1 MNAAAAAATE
11 VVAYKFGGSSLA
23 SAERIRHVAAILR
36 TREPQYQVVVVS
48 AMQGVTN
55 ALIELTRLA
64 AAGDTGWRAQL
75 ESLRSRHEESAR
87 ALLGERATAV
97 LDALQTEARALGD
110 LLQALGVLRNVPQG
124 AAEWASG
131 LGEVWNARQLAA
143 LLECP
148 LLDAREVLQVHAGE
162 MGVQVD
168 WDSSE
173 RLLAQWRRAHDVC
186 QRVLVTGFVARDA
199 DGRAT
204 TLGRNGSDYSGA
216 IFGVLFDA
224 ARIEIWTDV
233 DGVLSA
239 DPKRVPEARVVDR
252 MSIEEA
258 FELAFFGAKVIH
270 PQTLWPATRKAIP
283 IYIRNTFN
291 PAGAGTRIDATGA
304 AQPPIKGITCVENL
318 ALVEVRGA
326 GMVGV
331 PGTAAR
337 VFASLRA
344 EGISATMIAQASS
357 EHSISCAVP
366 GAQSARAVAVLRRA
380 FAEELDAGQL
390 QTVQA
395 HEDMALLAIV
405 GDGMA
410 GAPGTAGRL
419 FGALGRAGINVRAI
433 AQGGSERNITVAIEQ
448 REATRALRAV
458 HAGFYLSAQTLSV
471 GLIGPG
477 QVGKALLDQL
487 DKARTRLAQNTRLEL
502 KVRAISGRG
511 RLWTSDDHLGVAAL
525 QQEAASGDLDAFAS
539 HVQSDFLPHALIVDC
554 SASDAVAARYPEWIA
569 RGIHVVTPNKHAGSG
584 DPERYRQIFAACA
597 EHGARFRYEATVGA
611 GLPVIGTLRDLLDTG
626 DEVTS
631 IEGIFSGTL
640 GFLFHRFDG
649 SEDFSALVGQARA
662 AGYTEPDP
670 RDDLRGTDVARK
682 LTILAR
688 ELGWMLDLGAVD
700 VESLVPA
707 ALEAA
712 DVEAFLSGLS
722 AFDAPM
728 RERVQRAHARDH
740 VLRYVARLDV
750 LGKRASVGL
759 TELPRSHPFAHTRAT
774 DNIVQFTTRRY
785 SVNPMIVQGPGAGPE
800 VTAAG
805 VFADILRIAAG
816 LGARL

>member
-1 MNAAAAAATE
+1 MNALKHPAGA
-11 VVAYKFGGSSLA
+11 VIAYKFGGSSLA

-36 TREPQYQVVVVS
+36 AREPQYQVVVVS

-64 AAGDTGWRAQL
+64 AAGDVLWRSQL
-75 ESLRSRHEESAR
+75 EALRLRHVESAR
-87 ALLGERATAV
+87 ALLGEQAAPV
-97 LDALQTEARALGD
+97 LEQLENESRSLGD
-110 LLQALGVLRNVPQG
+110 LLQALVVLKSVPQG

-148 LLDAREVLQVHAGE
+148 LLDAREVLQVHNGE

-168 WDSSE
+168 WEASE
-173 RLLAQWRRAHDVC
+173 RLLAAWRGRHDLG
-186 QRVLVTGFVARDA
+186 QRVLVTGFVARDS

-224 ARIEIWTDV
+224 ERIEIWTDV

-252 MSIEEA
+252 MSFEEA

-283 IYIRNTFN
+283 IYIKNTFN
-291 PAGAGTRIDATGA
+291 PAHPGTRIDETGA
-304 AQPPIKGITCVENL
+304 PQPPIKGITCVENL
-318 ALVEVRGA
+318 SLVEVRGA

-337 VFASLRA
+337 VFASLRG

-366 GAQSARAVAVLRRA
+366 GAQSARAVVVLKRA
-380 FAEELDAGQL
+380 FAQELEAGQL

-395 HEDMALLAIV
+395 HDDMALLAIV

-433 AQGGSERNITVAIEQ
+433 AQGGSERNITVAIDQ

-458 HAGFYLSAQTLSV
+458 HAGFYLSPQTLSV

-477 QVGKALLDQL
+477 QVGRALLDQL
-487 DKARTRLAQNTRLEL
+487 DKARARLAQTTHLEL

-525 QQEAASGDLDAFAS
+525 DQPAAAGDLDAFANQ
-539 HVQSDFLPHALIVDC
+539 VQADFLPHALIVDC

-584 DPERYRQIFAACA
+584 DPARYQRIFAACS
-597 EHGARFRYEATVGA
+597 EHGTRFRYEATVGA

-640 GFLFHRFDG
+640 GFLFHKFDG
-649 SEDFSALVGQARA
+649 AEAFSTLVGQARA

-688 ELGWMLDLGAVD
+688 ELGWMLELADVE

-707 ALEAA
+707 ALESANV
-712 DVEAFLSGLS
+712 DEFLSGLS
-722 AFDAPM
+722 AFDEPM
-728 RERVQRAHARDH
+728 RERVQSAHARDH

-750 LGKRASVGL
+750 LGKRASVRL

>member
-1 MNAAAAAATE
+1 MNAWI
-11 VVAYKFGGSSLA
+11 AYKFGGSSLA
-23 SAERIRHVAAILR
+23 QPERIRHVAAILR
-36 TREPQYQVVVVS
+36 GREPQRQVVVVS

-55 ALIELTRLA
+55 ALLELTRLA
-64 AAGDTGWRAQL
+64 AAGDARWRTQLDALEQRHRDAAQ
-75 ESLRSRHEESAR
+75 
-87 ALLGERATAV
+87 ALLGAAAAPV
-97 LDALQTEARALGD
+97 LSELEIELVALHD
-110 LLQALGVLRNVPQG
+110 LLQALVVLKSVPQG

-131 LGEVWNARQLAA
+131 LGEVWSARQLAA

-148 LLDAREVLQVHAGE
+148 MLDARTVLQVHTGE
-162 MGVQVD
+162 MGVQVE
-168 WDSSE
+168 WEASE
-173 RLLAQWRRAHDVC
+173 SLLATWRAGHPAC
-186 QRVLVTGFVARDA
+186 TRVVVTGYVARDGE
-199 DGRAT
+199 GRAT

-239 DPKRVPEARVVDR
+239 DPKRVPEARVVER
-252 MSIEEA
+252 MSFEEA

-283 IYIRNTFN
+283 IDIKNTFN
-291 PAGAGTRIDATGA
+291 PAHPGTRIDHDGA
-304 AQPPIKGITCVENL
+304 PTPPIKGITCVEDL

-337 VFASLRA
+337 VFASLRG

-357 EHSISCAVP
+357 EHSISCAVS
-366 GAQSARAVAVLRRA
+366 GAHATRAVAVLKRA
-380 FAEELDAGQL
+380 FAAELEAGQL
-390 QTVQA
+390 QSVQA
-395 HEDMALLAIV
+395 LDGMALLAVV

-433 AQGGSERNITVAIEQ
+433 AQGGSERNITVAIDQ

-458 HAGFYLSAQTLSV
+458 HAGFYLSPQTLSI

-477 QVGKALLDQL
+477 QVGRALLEQL
-487 DKARTRLAQNTRLEL
+487 DKARSRLASSAQLDL
-502 KVRAISGRG
+502 QVRAISR
-511 RLWTSDDHLGVAAL
+511 RDQLWTGDGHLGPDAL
-525 QQEAASGDLDAFAS
+525 QQAAQPGNLDDFVR

-554 SASDAVAARYPEWIA
+554 SASDAVAAKYPEWIA

-584 DPERYRQIFAACA
+584 DPARYQRIFAACA

-626 DEVTS
+626 DEVTT

-640 GFLFHRFDG
+640 GFLFQTFDG
-649 SEDFSALVGQARA
+649 SEAFSALVGQARA

-688 ELGWMLDLGAVD
+688 ELGWMLDLRDVA

-707 ALEAA
+707 ALETAG
-712 DVEAFLSGLS
+712 VEEFLSGLS

-728 RERVQRAHARDH
+728 RERVQRAHAREH

-750 LGKRASVGL
+750 LGRRASVQL

-816 LGARL
+816 LGARV

>member
-1 MNAAAAAATE
+1 MPQQI
-11 VVAYKFGGSSLA
+11 VAYKFGGSSLA
-23 SAERIRHVAAILR
+23 NAERIRHVAAILKS
-36 TREPQYQVVVVS
+36 REPQRQVVVVS

-64 AAGDTGWRAQL
+64 AAGDGHWRTQL
-75 ESLRSRHEESAR
+75 AALGQRHRDAAE
-87 ALLGERATAV
+87 ALLGDRAAPV
-97 LDALQTEARALGD
+97 LAAHAAESKALGE
-110 LLQALGVLRNVPQG
+110 LLQALTVLKNVPEG

-131 LGEVWNARQLAA
+131 LGEVWSARQLAA
-143 LLECP
+143 LLDCP
-148 LLDAREVLQVHAGE
+148 MLDAREVLQVHTGE
-162 MGVQVD
+162 LGVQVD
-168 WDSSE
+168 WDASE
-173 RLLAQWRRAHDVC
+173 RRLASWRQEFDKGARIV
-186 QRVLVTGFVARDA
+186 VTGFVARDA
-199 DGRAT
+199 KGRAT

-224 ARIEIWTDV
+224 IQVEIWTDV

-239 DPKRVPEARVVDR
+239 DPRRVPEARVVDR
-252 MSIEEA
+252 MSFEEA

-283 IYIRNTFN
+283 IYIKNTFN
-291 PAGAGTRIDATGA
+291 PAHPGTRIDETGA
-304 AQPPIKGITCVENL
+304 PEPPIKGITCVENL
-318 ALVEVRGA
+318 SLVEVRGA

-337 VFASLRA
+337 VFASLRGA
-344 EGISATMIAQASS
+344 GISATMIAQASS

-366 GAQSARAVAVLRRA
+366 GAQGEQAVQVLTRA
-380 FAEELDAGQL
+380 FADELEAGQL

-395 HEDMALLAIV
+395 LPGMALLAVV

-433 AQGGSERNITVAIEQ
+433 AQGGSERNITVAIDQ
-448 REATRALRAV
+448 SEATRALRAV
-458 HAGFYLSAQTLSV
+458 HAGFYLSPQTLSV

-477 QVGKALLDQL
+477 QVGKALLAQL
-487 DKARTRLAQNTRLEL
+487 DKARPRLAENARLEL

-511 RLWTSDDHLGVAAL
+511 RLWRSDDHLGPEALSQPAA
-525 QQEAASGDLDAFAS
+525 AGDLDAFADQ
-539 HVQSDFLPHALIVDC
+539 VQSDFLPHALIVDC
-554 SASDAVAARYPEWIA
+554 SASDAVAAHYPRWLA

-584 DPERYRQIFAACA
+584 DPDRYRTIFASAA
-597 EHGARFRYEATVGA
+597 ESGARFRYEATVGA

-626 DEVTS
+626 DEVTA

-640 GFLFHRFDG
+640 GFLFHKFDG
-649 SEDFSALVGQARA
+649 SEPFSVLVGQARA

-688 ELGWMLDLGAVD
+688 ELGWMLDLQDVE

-707 ALEAA
+707 ALESAEV
-712 DVEAFLSGLS
+712 DAFLSGLS
-722 AFDAPM
+722 AFDEPM
-728 RERVQRAHARDH
+728 RERVASAHARDH

-750 LGKRASVGL
+750 PGKRASVKL

-805 VFADILRIAAG
+805 VFADLLRIAAG